1 MLDATCIGVYKLNR
15 QGLGGI
21 LRSSARAACR
31 VAGLIVIVS
40 ASSAVSAQIYESRE
54 VDKLIASD
62 GARTDYFGQW
72 IAIDGAT
79 ALIGASGADDRGN
92 DSGSAYVFTRAG
104 GGWRQQQKLLASD
117 GTQGDGFGVAVAVNG
132 GTAIVGAYHDDP
144 SGRFS
149 GSAYV
154 FVRDE
159 LGTWAE
165 QGKITPSDGTAFAFF
180 GSSVAVEGDLA
191 MVGSGNGFVY
201 VFARDPNGGWA
212 ERQRLR
218 ASDALPFDDFG
229 YALTL
234 QGDTA
239 VIGAPRTT
247 EGNPGPGAAYVF
259 TRGASGAWTQRAK
272 LVDPN
277 GHIGDRFG
285 SALSTDGRSVLVG
298 SYGPDADG
306 QWTGAASVF
315 VRDGDDKWTHEARM
329 LPSDSDVAT
338 AFGGSVAV
346 AGSTA
351 LVGARESGSRG
362 TFSGA
367 VYVFARTKAG
377 GWIERAKLLASDA
390 SEFEYFGSSLATT
403 AGSALIGALLG
414 DGQGPATGAVYH
426 FALPRQITIDVKP
439 DDDRNSVNP
448 RSRGLLPVALL
459 GGPGLDV
466 TRIETGSLRFG
477 PRSAS
482 PAHAVTDSFAYME
495 LLQDVNN
502 DGYMDLLAHF
512 SIWQAGIACE
522 TGAAVLIGTT
532 VDGFA
537 IEGADRLTVSGCARF
552 DRGGEEPGPADRP
565 WGGPVEVRH

>member
-1 MLDATCIGVYKLNR
+1 MGLLGVL
-15 QGLGGI
+15 
-21 LRSSARAACR
+21 A
-31 VAGLIVIVS
+31 
-40 ASSAVSAQIYESRE
+40 ASSAVSAQFYDSRE

-79 ALIGASGADDRGN
+79 AVIGASGDDDRGN
-92 DSGSAYVFTRAG
+92 DSGSAYVFTRAA
-104 GGWRQQQKLLASD
+104 GGWHQEQKLLAAD
-117 GTQGDGFGVAVAVNG
+117 GTEGDGFGVAVAVNG
-132 GTAIVGAYHDDP
+132 GTAIIGAYHDDP
-144 SGRFS
+144 WGRFS

-159 LGTWAE
+159 LGAWVE
-165 QGKITPSDGTAFAFF
+165 QGKITPSDGTSFAFF
-180 GSSVAVEGDLA
+180 GSSVAVHGDVA
-191 MVGSGNGFVY
+191 MIGSGNGFVY
-201 VFARDPNGGWA
+201 VFARDPSGHWE
-212 ERQRLR
+212 ERQKLR
-218 ASDALPFDDFG
+218 ASDALLFDDFG
-229 YALTL
+229 YALVL

-239 VIGAPRTT
+239 FIGAPRTT

-259 TRGASGAWTQRAK
+259 TRGTSGAWIERAK
-272 LVDPN
+272 LVDPS

-285 SALSTDGRSVLVG
+285 SSLSTDGRSVLIG

-315 VRDGDDKWTHEARM
+315 VRDGDTWTHEARM
-329 LPSDSDVAT
+329 LPSDSDLAT

-390 SEFEYFGSSLATT
+390 SEFEYFGSSLAAT
-403 AGSALIGALLG
+403 AGAALIGALLG

-439 DDDRNSVNP
+439 DEDRNSVNP
-448 RSRGLLPVALL
+448 RSRGVLPVALL

-482 PAHAVTDSFAYME
+482 PVHAVIDSFVYTEM
-495 LLQDVNN
+495 LQDVNN
-502 DGYMDLLAHF
+502 DGFMDLLAHF
-512 SIWQAGIACE
+512 SVWQAGLSCE
-522 TGAAVLIGTT
+522 TGAAVLTGTT

-552 DRGGEEPGPADRP
+552 DRGGEEPDLADRP
-565 WGGPVEVRH
+565 WGGPVEVRR